1 MSKYY
6 KVTTSGVKF
15 EGKGTHGSPFRV
27 YLFESPTPYTIKID
41 DVKEGCE
48 VLNYSDACTDKV
60 LYYRLKD
67 THELIITNSKLGRVK
82 LL

>member
-1 MSKYY
+1 MSKYF

-15 EGKGTHGSPFRV
+15 EGKGTHGSPFRI
-27 YLFESPTPYTIKID
+27 YLFESQTPYTIKIE
-41 DVKEGCE
+41 DVKE
-48 VLNYSDACTDKV
+48 ACDILKFESASTDTV

-67 THELIITNSKLGRVK
+67 THELTVTNSKVGRMK